1 MVDIDPVVMNACSKF
16 LPKVMVGTLNVR
28 FITMSRFLDA

>member
-16 LPKVMVGTLNVR
+16 MPKVMMEQSIFVIFGS
-28 FITMSRFLDA
+28 IEH